1 MSNSAK
7 MSTCGDLADYLA
19 ARPRDWKVILEKDAE
34 GNGYSPLAAASEGLY
49 EADSTWSGQV
59 YPTAEE
65 IAADLASGARTAE
78 EEADRY
84 DPGDAAERVI
94 VLGPVN

>member
-1 MSNSAK
+1 MTVGEL
-7 MSTCGDLADYLA
+7 MDYLTTQ
-19 ARPRDWKVILEKDAE
+19 PRDLKVILEKDAE
-34 GNGYSPLAAASEGLY
+34 GNGYSPLADAYEGLY
-49 EADSTWSGQV
+49 EPDSTWSGHV
-59 YPTAEE
+59 YPTPEQ

-78 EEADRY
+78 DEADRY